1 MGVALLV
8 ALLITI
14 HCVKGLQWH
23 SVQSARLVGSIFS
36 ENVLKP
42 SAPLMWKELV
52 NALPKVVGFLRVLRF
67 PSTGNVD
74 RVGWD

>member
-36 ENVLKP
+36 ENVLSVTQTQCSTHVKRV
-42 SAPLMWKELV
+42 SQRFAESC
-52 NALPKVVGFLRVLRF
+52 GFSPGTPVSFHREC
-67 PSTGNVD
+67 
-74 RVGWD
+74 